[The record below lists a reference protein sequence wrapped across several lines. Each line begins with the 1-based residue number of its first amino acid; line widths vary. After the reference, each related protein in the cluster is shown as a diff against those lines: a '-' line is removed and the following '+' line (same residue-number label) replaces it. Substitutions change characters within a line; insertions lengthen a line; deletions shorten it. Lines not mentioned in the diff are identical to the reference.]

1 MEPDGKNF
9 LLFWTNFLPFYPLTT
24 QQVKILRIIK
34 IPGYSVHW
42 GINPC
47 QPPSF
52 LKLWWEA
59 QPPPPCPHSTPSRK
73 GGMVGAHYA
82 GDIIILLKCT
92 KNHDHMLHC
101 PEMKRVTEVIFIF
114 YFGLFFAILSPCPLP
129 KKLKF

>member
-59 QPPPPCPHSTPSRK
+59 QPPPPIPPPAEK
-73 GGMVGAHYA
+73 GGWWVHTML
-82 GDIIILLKCT
+82 DISSFYSSVPKIMIICYT
-92 KNHDHMLHC
+92 V

-114 YFGLFFAILSPCPLP
+114 YFGLFFALLSPCPLP
-129 KKLKF
+129 NSPKS